1 MSELKLHQTR
11 IQAGIWEGVVTGAAQ
26 RPDIKV
32 LFQGQEQAG
41 LEITAVP
48 ARPEDYAL
56 RFTIPAAALSE
67 GVQTFLLRHEGETLA
82 QFSIVTGLPFE
93 SDLRAEIDLLRAE
106 LDVLKAAFRA
116 QFRK

>member
-1 MSELKLHQTR
+1 MSVKLHQTR
-11 IQAGIWEGVVTGAAQ
+11 IQAGIWEAVVTGAAQ

-32 LFQGQEQAG
+32 IFQGQEQSG
-41 LEITAVP
+41 LEVTAVP

-56 RFTIPAAALSE
+56 RFTIPASALSE
-67 GVQTFLLRHEGETLA
+67 GVQTFLLRHEEETLG
-82 QFSIVTGLPFE
+82 QFSVVTGLPFE

-106 LDVLKAAFRA
+106 LEVVKAALRA